1 MTITNFK
8 REVDIIYKGELAVEL
23 KEGENTI
30 FNAYVPNIKDKEKI
44 VAYSYFTNHS
54 LEVENWEGTAGK
66 VRNQEFLI
74 N

>member
-8 REVDIIYKGELAVEL
+8 KEIDIVYKGELAVEL

-30 FNAYVPNIKDKEKI
+30 FNAYLPNKNNKSKI
-44 VAYSYFTNHS
+44 VAYSYMTNHS
-54 LEVENWEGTAGK
+54 LELENWEGTSGK
-66 VRNQEFLI
+66 LRNQEFLI